1 MPSDTQAE
9 AMISAESMDF
19 SLRTSFYFPPQGT
32 YKVFV
37 NVWKWTQK
45 NESSLYAL
53 IVLELM

>member
-19 SLRTSFYFPPQGT
+19 YFYFFPQGT

>member
-19 SLRTSFYFPPQGT
+19 SLLTSFYFSPQGT

-45 NESSLYAL
+45 N
-53 IVLELM
+53 